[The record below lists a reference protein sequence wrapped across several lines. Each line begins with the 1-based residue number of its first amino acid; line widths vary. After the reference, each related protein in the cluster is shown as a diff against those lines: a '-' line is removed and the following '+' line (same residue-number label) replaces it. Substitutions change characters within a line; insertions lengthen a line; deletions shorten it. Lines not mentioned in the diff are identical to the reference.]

1 MDMEV
6 LVEWVGK
13 LLGRMFGTQNE
24 RAVRRYWTLVR
35 EQINPL
41 EPKMMALPDSA
52 FPKLSDEF
60 RARLGTGATL
70 DSILP
75 EAFAACR
82 EASRRAAKMRHFDVQ
97 LIGGAVLHEG
107 KISEMATGEGKTL
120 VATLPAYLNS
130 LTGKGVHLVTV
141 NDYLAR
147 RDTQWMGPIYDL
159 LGVSVGTIQHDES
172 FRFDRAYSESTAD
185 RMHNLRPVTRQDAYR
200 CDITYGTNNEFGFD
214 YLRDNMKFRQED
226 QVQHGRHA
234 YAIVDEVDSILIDEA
249 RTPLIISGPTE
260 ESTTKYYDA
269 DRCARKLTK
278 GEEIVLEDRT
288 KKHTGDFIVKEK
300 EHIVFLTDNGIEKA
314 EKLIGVGSFYT
325 GENMEWPHF
334 IETALKAHHLYKKD
348 QEYVSKDG
356 EVIIVDEFTGRMM
369 PGRRWSD
376 GLHQAVE
383 AKEGLKIQEESQTY
397 ATITLQHYFKLYS
410 KLAGMTGTALT
421 EAMEFEKIYGLE
433 VTQIPTNRPLRRQ
446 NLPDVVYGTDGE
458 KYDAIEEEI
467 VRLHATGRPIL
478 VGTTSIEKSELLH
491 ERLKMRGIIHEVLN
505 AKHHERE
512 SNIIARAGQKDAVTI
527 ATNMAG
533 RGTDILLGDAVA
545 DLGGLHILGTERHEA
560 RRVDNQLRGRAGRQG
575 DPGSSQ
581 FFLSLEDDLFRKFAP
596 PWMKGVL
603 QKMGLKEGERIES
616 GLVSRSIGKAQKNVE
631 NHNFDI
637 RKNLVEYDQVRSE
650 QRRVIYSL
658 RQRVLDGEDMKKN
671 VMEMVERRI
680 GHAVDKFLPK
690 GEDAN
695 VTGLGDWFKSRFGV
709 DASLEGAFGK
719 DPVVVADEL
728 VEQAAKAYADRERV
742 LGLSEARGA
751 VAALARRYMPEHGE
765 LVKNFAEFAR
775 QVKDRMG
782 VTVPESLVRLPQA
795 EMIDGVTEL
804 VGNEKRQDL
813 GRRGADSMRA
823 LERFVL
829 LNKID
834 EKWKDMLYNMD
845 QLRDIVGM
853 RSFAQQDPKL
863 EFKRDATELFQTMME
878 AIDEDV
884 TTLVFRMSEV
894 PEDEARLARRW
905 QAAEYRK
912 DEVGQ
917 FAMAGGEGSGNGNG
931 SGGNGEEEKPQPV
944 RVEKKPGRNEPCW
957 CSSGKKYKKCHW
969 PN

>member
-13 LLGRMFGTQNE
+13 LLGKVFGTQNE
-24 RAVRRYWTLVR
+24 RAIRRHWKLVR
-35 EQINPL
+35 DQINPL
-41 EPKMMALPDSA
+41 EPKMMALADAA

-60 RARLGTGATL
+60 RDRLKKGQTL

-97 LIGGAVLHEG
+97 LIGGSVLHEG

-120 VATLPAYLNS
+120 VATLPAYLNA
-130 LTGKGVHLVTV
+130 LTGKGVHVVTV

-172 FRFDRAYSESTAD
+172 FLFDRSYSPEAAD
-185 RMHNLRPVTRQDAYR
+185 RMHNLRPCSRQQAYLA
-200 CDITYGTNNEFGFD
+200 DITFGTNNEFGFD
-214 YLRDNMKFRQED
+214 YLRDHMKFRRED
-226 QVQHGRHA
+226 QVQQGRHA

-249 RTPLIISGPTE
+249 RTPLIISGPTDE
-260 ESTTKYYDA
+260 TTTKYYDA
-269 DRCARKLTK
+269 DRTAKRLLK

-300 EHIVFLTDNGIEKA
+300 EHVVFLTDVGIEKA
-314 EKLIGVGSFYT
+314 EKLVGVGSFYT

-348 QEYVSKDG
+348 QEYVVKDG

-383 AKEGLKIQEESQTY
+383 AKEGLKIQEETQTY

-421 EAMEFEKIYGLE
+421 EAMEFEKIYSLE
-433 VTQIPTNRPLRRQ
+433 VASIPTNRPLRRQ
-446 NLPDVVYGTDGE
+446 NLPDVVYGTEHE

-467 VRLHATGRPIL
+467 VRIHATGRPIL

-512 SNIIARAGQKDAVTI
+512 AYIISRAGQRDAVTI

-533 RGTDILLGDAVA
+533 RGTDILLGDGVA

-596 PWMKGVL
+596 PWMKGML

-637 RKNLVEYDQVRSE
+637 RKNLVEYDQVRAE
-650 QRRVIYSL
+650 QRRVIYTL
-658 RQRVLDGEDMKKN
+658 RQRILEGEDMKQS
-671 VMEMVERRI
+671 VMEMVERRVQD
-680 GHAVDKFLPK
+680 AVSKFLPK
-690 GEDAN
+690 GDEAN
-695 VTGLGDWFKSRFGV
+695 VAGLGEWFQSRFGV
-709 DASLEGAFGK
+709 PARLDNADKQDPE
-719 DPVVVADEL
+719 PVVEELLRQGAVAY
-728 VEQAAKAYADRERV
+728 EQRERV
-742 LGLSEARGA
+742 LGLSEARA
-751 VAALARRYMPEHGE
+751 VVSSLARRYMPEHGE

-775 QVKDRMG
+775 QVKERTG
-782 VTVPESLVRLPQA
+782 VAVPESLVRLPQA
-795 EMIDGVTEL
+795 EMVDGVTEIVANERWEE
-804 VGNEKRQDL
+804 VGM
-813 GRRGADSMRA
+813 RGSASTRS

-905 QAAEYRK
+905 QAAEYHK

-917 FAMAGGEGSGNGNG
+917 FAMTGGDGNGNG
-931 SGGNGEEEKPQPV
+931 AGGGDGEDEKPVPV
-944 RVEKKPGRNEPCW
+944 RVEKKPGRNEQCW

>member
-1 MDMEV
+1 MDIEV

-13 LLGRMFGTQNE
+13 LLGKVFGTQNE

-35 EQINPL
+35 EKINPL
-41 EPKMMALPDSA
+41 EQKMMALPDSA

-60 RARLGTGATL
+60 RSRIGKGESL

-97 LIGGAVLHEG
+97 LIGGTVLHEG

-159 LGVSVGTIQHDES
+159 LGVTVGTIQHDES
-172 FRFDRAYSESTAD
+172 FLFDRAYSDTTSD
-185 RMHNLRPVTRQDAYR
+185 RMHNLRPVSRQEAYR
-200 CDITYGTNNEFGFD
+200 ADITYGTNNEFGFD
-214 YLRDNMKFRQED
+214 YLRDNMKFRRDD

-269 DRCARKLTK
+269 DRCAKKLLK

-300 EHIVFLTDNGIEKA
+300 EHVVFLTDAGIEKA

-348 QEYVSKDG
+348 KEYVVKDG

-397 ATITLQHYFKLYS
+397 ATITLQHYFKLYG

-446 NLPDVVYGTDGE
+446 NLPDVVYGTEPE

-467 VRLHATGRPIL
+467 VRIHATGRPIL

-533 RGTDILLGDAVA
+533 RGTDILLGDRVA
-545 DLGGLHILGTERHEA
+545 ELGGLHILGTERHEA

-575 DPGSSQ
+575 DAGSSQ

-596 PWMKGVL
+596 PWMKGML

-631 NHNFDI
+631 NHNVDI

-650 QRRVIYSL
+650 QRRIIY
-658 RQRVLDGEDMKKN
+658 
-671 VMEMVERRI
+671 
-680 GHAVDKFLPK
+680 
-690 GEDAN
+690 
-695 VTGLGDWFKSRFGV
+695 
-709 DASLEGAFGK
+709 
-719 DPVVVADEL
+719 
-728 VEQAAKAYADRERV
+728 
-742 LGLSEARGA
+742 
-751 VAALARRYMPEHGE
+751 
-765 LVKNFAEFAR
+765 
-775 QVKDRMG
+775 
-782 VTVPESLVRLPQA
+782 
-795 EMIDGVTEL
+795 
-804 VGNEKRQDL
+804 
-813 GRRGADSMRA
+813 
-823 LERFVL
+823 
-829 LNKID
+829 
-834 EKWKDMLYNMD
+834 
-845 QLRDIVGM
+845 
-853 RSFAQQDPKL
+853 
-863 EFKRDATELFQTMME
+863 
-878 AIDEDV
+878 
-884 TTLVFRMSEV
+884 TL
-894 PEDEARLARRW
+894 
-905 QAAEYRK
+905 
-912 DEVGQ
+912 
-917 FAMAGGEGSGNGNG
+917 
-931 SGGNGEEEKPQPV
+931 
-944 RVEKKPGRNEPCW
+944 
-957 CSSGKKYKKCHW
+957 
-969 PN
+969 

>member
-1 MDMEV
+1 V
-6 LVEWVGK
+6 K
-13 LLGRMFGTQNE
+13 
-24 RAVRRYWTLVR
+24 
-35 EQINPL
+35 
-41 EPKMMALPDSA
+41 
-52 FPKLSDEF
+52 
-60 RARLGTGATL
+60 LGTGATL
-70 DSILP
+70 DAILP
-75 EAFAACR
+75 EAFALCR

-97 LIGGAVLHEG
+97 LIGGTVLHEG

-130 LTGKGVHLVTV
+130 LTGKGVHVVTV

-159 LGVSVGTIQHDES
+159 LGVTVGTIQHDES
-172 FRFDRAYSESTAD
+172 FRFDRAYSPEAAD
-185 RMHNLRPVTRQDAYR
+185 RMHNLRPVSRQDAYR

-214 YLRDNMKFRQED
+214 YLRDNMKFRADD

-249 RTPLIISGPTE
+249 RTPLIISGPTDE
-260 ESTTKYYDA
+260 TQTKYYDA

-300 EHIVFLTDNGIEKA
+300 EHVVFLTDIGIEKA

-334 IETALKAHHLYKKD
+334 LESALKAHHLYKKD
-348 QEYVSKDG
+348 QEYVVKDG

-397 ATITLQHYFKLYS
+397 ATITLQHYFKLYG

-446 NLPDVVYGTDGE
+446 NLADVVYGTEGE

-467 VRLHATGRPIL
+467 VRIHATGRPIL

-533 RGTDILLGDAVA
+533 RGTDILLGDPVA
-545 DLGGLHILGTERHEA
+545 GLGGLHILGTERHEA

-637 RKNLVEYDQVRSE
+637 RKNLVEYDQVRAE
-650 QRRVIYSL
+650 QRRVIYTL
-658 RQRVLDGEDMKKN
+658 RQQVLDGQDMKTN
-671 VMEMVERRI
+671 IMSMVERRMQD
-680 GHAVDKFLPK
+680 AVAKFLPR

-695 VTGLGDWFKSRFGV
+695 PAGLGDWFKSRFGV
-709 DASLEGAFGK
+709 EAKLDGIEGMDPEEIVDALI
-719 DPVVVADEL
+719 
-728 VEQAAKAYADRERV
+728 EQAEKAYKDREGV
-742 LGLSEARGA
+742 LGLSELRAA
-751 VAALARRYMPEHGE
+751 VGALARRYMPEHGE
-765 LVKNFAEFAR
+765 LVKNFGEFAK
-775 QVKDRMG
+775 QVKDRMDT
-782 VTVPESLVRLPQA
+782 VVPETLVRLPQP
-795 EMIDGVTEL
+795 ELIDGVTEL
-804 VGNEKRQDL
+804 VANGKREDL
-813 GRRGADSMRA
+813 GKRGAASMRS

-863 EFKRDATELFQTMME
+863 EFKRDATELFGTMMD

-884 TTLVFRMSEV
+884 TTLVFKMSEV
-894 PEDEARLARRW
+894 PEDEARMAKRW

-917 FAMAGGEGSGNGNG
+917 FAMAGGESGNGSGNGNG
-931 SGGNGEEEKPQPV
+931 EADDEKPQPV

>member
-1 MDMEV
+1 D
-6 LVEWVGK
+6 
-13 LLGRMFGTQNE
+13 
-24 RAVRRYWTLVR
+24 
-35 EQINPL
+35 
-41 EPKMMALPDSA
+41 D
-52 FPKLSDEF
+52 F
-60 RARLGTGATL
+60 RARLGTGASL
-70 DSILP
+70 DSLLP

-130 LTGKGVHLVTV
+130 LAGKGVHIVTV

-159 LGVSVGTIQHDES
+159 LGVTVGTIQHDES
-172 FRFDRAYSESTAD
+172 FRFDRAYSPEATD
-185 RMHNLRPVTRQDAYR
+185 RMHHLRPVTRQEAYR

-214 YLRDNMKFRQED
+214 YLRDNMKFRAED

-269 DRCARKLTK
+269 DRTARKLTK
-278 GEEIVLEDRT
+278 GEEIVLEDRS

-300 EHIVFLTDNGIEKA
+300 EHVVFLTDVGIEKA
-314 EKLIGVGSFYT
+314 EKLVGVGSFYT

-348 QEYVSKDG
+348 QEYVVKDG

-421 EAMEFEKIYGLE
+421 EAMEFEKIYTLE

-446 NLPDVVYGTDGE
+446 NLPDVVYGTEGE

-533 RGTDILLGDAVA
+533 RGTDILLGDSIA

-560 RRVDNQLRGRAGRQG
+560 RRVDNQLRGRA
-575 DPGSSQ
+575 
-581 FFLSLEDDLFRKFAP
+581 
-596 PWMKGVL
+596 
-603 QKMGLKEGERIES
+603 
-616 GLVSRSIGKAQKNVE
+616 
-631 NHNFDI
+631 
-637 RKNLVEYDQVRSE
+637 
-650 QRRVIYSL
+650 
-658 RQRVLDGEDMKKN
+658 
-671 VMEMVERRI
+671 
-680 GHAVDKFLPK
+680 
-690 GEDAN
+690 
-695 VTGLGDWFKSRFGV
+695 
-709 DASLEGAFGK
+709 
-719 DPVVVADEL
+719 
-728 VEQAAKAYADRERV
+728 
-742 LGLSEARGA
+742 
-751 VAALARRYMPEHGE
+751 
-765 LVKNFAEFAR
+765 
-775 QVKDRMG
+775 
-782 VTVPESLVRLPQA
+782 
-795 EMIDGVTEL
+795 
-804 VGNEKRQDL
+804 
-813 GRRGADSMRA
+813 
-823 LERFVL
+823 
-829 LNKID
+829 
-834 EKWKDMLYNMD
+834 
-845 QLRDIVGM
+845 
-853 RSFAQQDPKL
+853 
-863 EFKRDATELFQTMME
+863 
-878 AIDEDV
+878 
-884 TTLVFRMSEV
+884 
-894 PEDEARLARRW
+894 
-905 QAAEYRK
+905 
-912 DEVGQ
+912 
-917 FAMAGGEGSGNGNG
+917 
-931 SGGNGEEEKPQPV
+931 
-944 RVEKKPGRNEPCW
+944 
-957 CSSGKKYKKCHW
+957 
-969 PN
+969 